1 MPLSLKNVELE
12 KLARR
17 RAKQRGETLT
27 EAILSSLRESE
38 RNAARAEK
46 RVTARQILKLAEEA
60 RRLTVLT
67 TRSEDDILGYDERG
81 IPSR

>member
-1 MPLSLKNVELE
+1 MPLSLKNGELE

-17 RAKQRGETLT
+17 RAKRRGETLT
-27 EAILSSLRESE
+27 EAVLSSLRESE

-46 RVTARQILKLAEEA
+46 SATARQILKLAEET
-60 RRLTVLT
+60 RRLPVLT

>member
-1 MPLSLKNVELE
+1 MPLSLKNAELE

-27 EAILSSLRESE
+27 EAILSSLRENE
-38 RNAARAEK
+38 RNAAGAEK
-46 RVTARQILKLAEEA
+46 RVTARKILKLAEEV
-60 RRLTVLT
+60 RGLPVLS
-67 TRSEDDILGYDERG
+67 TRSEDGILGYDERG

>member
-1 MPLSLKNVELE
+1 MPLSLKNGELE

-17 RAKQRGETLT
+17 RAKRRGETLT

-46 RVTARQILKLAEEA
+46 SATARQILKLAEEA

>member
-1 MPLSLKNVELE
+1 MPLSLKNGELE

-17 RAKQRGETLT
+17 RAKRRGETLT

-46 RVTARQILKLAEEA
+46 SATARQILKLAEEVRKA
-60 RRLTVLT
+60 AGAHHTERRRYSGL
-67 TRSEDDILGYDERG
+67 
-81 IPSR
+81 